1 MSDVTEITNK
11 NQEFTG
17 LVESLGSNG
26 EGIVHM
32 GETVFFA
39 PFTVVGAVS
48 YTHLD
53 VYKRQVY

>member
-32 GETVFFA
+32 GETVFL
-39 PFTVVGAVS
+39 
-48 YTHLD
+48 HRL
-53 VYKRQVY
+53 QW